1 MIPASA
7 RCSECC
13 SRYNVKSLIEV
24 CMLDNLVNHRHD
36 VT

>member
-13 SRYNVKSLIEV
+13 SRYNVESLIV
-24 CMLDNLVNHRHD
+24 LCMLYNLDNHKHN